1 MYTPYIG
8 DGVHGVTQPDIGL
21 SSHVPDGRIPRNNID
36 NFGQQVDDCLVVLML
51 EVAIRLLK
59 PLLNE
64 LEKVSDL
71 SKFSDNPEICCKCVN
86 GKMGKMEKY
95 SAITARNMFTFITS
109 TPA

>member
-21 SSHVPDGRIPRNNID
+21 SSHVPDGRIPRNYID
-36 NFGQQVDDCLVVLML
+36 NFGQQVDDCLVVFML

-64 LEKVSDL
+64 FEKVSDL
-71 SKFSDNPEICCKCVN
+71 SRFSDNPEICLPSSPRRQHKRGWHPRVL
-86 GKMGKMEKY
+86 GL
-95 SAITARNMFTFITS
+95 F
-109 TPA
+109 